1 MKLVSYLH
9 FSGQC
14 EAAFKFYE
22 RVLDGKVVALRD
34 HADSPMADKVPPEW
48 RSKIMH
54 AELQVGDQTLMGS
67 DAPPDYFRPP
77 AGFAVSLAVE
87 DEFESERIF
96 DALAEGGKISMPLG
110 PTFWSP
116 RFGML
121 TDQFGI
127 PWLVSGGSL

>member
-22 RVLDGKVVALRD
+22 RVLDGKLVALRN
-34 HADSPMADKVPPEW
+34 HADSPMADKTPPEW

-67 DAPPDYFRPP
+67 DAPPDYYRQPQ
-77 AGFAVSLAVE
+77 GFAVSLAVE
-87 DEFESERIF
+87 DEFEAERIF
-96 DALAEGGKISMPLG
+96 DALAEGGKIGMPLG

-127 PWLVSGGSL
+127 PWLVSGGSF

>member
-14 EAAFKFYE
+14 ETAFKFYE
-22 RVLDGKVVALRD
+22 RVLDGKLIALRN
-34 HADSPMADKVPPEW
+34 HADSPMADQVPPEW
-48 RSKIMH
+48 RSKIIH

-67 DAPPDYFRPP
+67 DAPPDYYRQPQ
-77 AGFAVSLAVE
+77 GFAVSLSVE
-87 DEFESERIF
+87 DEFEAERIF
-96 DALAEGGKISMPLG
+96 DALAESGKIGMPLG

-121 TDQFGI
+121 TDRFGI